1 MTCTMRVVLSQNT
14 CLCTLTFGMANTPL
28 PVVTCDP
35 VLFEVKTTYFYYIF
49 ISFIIF
55 IFFLNG
61 FYLILIVLVV
71 VPAGSGWFLCFTYIC
86 EN

>member
-28 PVVTCDP
+28 VTCDP
-35 VLFEVKTTYFYYIF
+35 VLFEVKTTYYYYIF

-55 IFFLNG
+55 ILFLNG
-61 FYLILIVLVV
+61 FYLIFIVLVV
-71 VPAGSGWFLCFTYIC
+71 VLAGSG
-86 EN
+86 